1 MKLSKNESGTQV
13 VSQIVMGIQG
23 LDEGEAQIHGNECR
37 VLENTKVNSAYN
49 SDTQVSNS
57 KASELSCRYV
67 QGLGVR
73 NGDEPI
79 ESRSERVGESG
90 VKLDEG

>member
-49 SDTQVSNS
+49 SDTQV
-57 KASELSCRYV
+57 
-67 QGLGVR
+67 
-73 NGDEPI
+73 
-79 ESRSERVGESG
+79 
-90 VKLDEG
+90 